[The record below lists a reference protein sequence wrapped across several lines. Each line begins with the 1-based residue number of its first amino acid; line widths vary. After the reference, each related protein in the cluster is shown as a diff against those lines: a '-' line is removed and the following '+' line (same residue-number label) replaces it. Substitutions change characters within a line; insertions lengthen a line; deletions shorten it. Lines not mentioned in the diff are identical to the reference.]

1 MVMMLSPPQFS
12 ELLGEIYEAPLSESP
27 WSRLSLLREA
37 MRAKDVVLILRRPTE
52 LGMGVTFKEGD
63 SQDMSVD
70 SPYFQKRVYAL
81 DPFVD
86 LPPNTPMILSEIITE
101 EELKQ
106 HEFYRLCLK
115 DEDILHIL
123 GVDICIPG
131 GMRVSLRFTRRH
143 HDPPF
148 GETEKAFCAEL
159 VPHLIRALRIH
170 DRLSAMESERSV
182 YANAMT
188 QLSVATLLLDEQRKL
203 VRTNLLADHLIAR
216 KDCLKLID
224 GRLHLEHRSSN
235 QRFIELIR
243 EVAEAQHAGLTSVA
257 RAMALEVR
265 HGEAPLSLV
274 MRAVPA
280 ADRPDGTTGAVI
292 AVFISDPN
300 EEPKTSVELVS
311 ELLKLTMAE
320 ANLAVMLA
328 NGHSVE
334 TASDELGISRHTTR
348 AHLRSIFAKTGVT
361 RQPLL
366 VRLVLKSL
374 ASLG

>member
-1 MVMMLSPPQFS
+1 MMLSTPQFS
-12 ELLGEIYEAPLSESP
+12 ELLGEIYEAPLSPQP
-27 WSRLSLLREA
+27 WSSLSLLREA
-37 MRAKDVVLILRRPTE
+37 MNAKDVVLILRRPTE
-52 LGMGVTFKEGD
+52 LGMGVTFKDGA
-63 SQDMSVD
+63 SQDMSAE
-70 SPYFQKRVYAL
+70 STYFRQRIYAL

-86 LPPNTPMILSEIITE
+86 LPPNTPTILSEIISE
-101 EELKQ
+101 QDLKQ

-123 GVDICIPG
+123 GVDIRNPN
-131 GMRVSLRFTRRH
+131 GMRVSLRFPRRH

-148 GETEKAFCAEL
+148 GSAEKELCGEL
-159 VPHLIRALRIH
+159 VPHLVRALRIH
-170 DRLSAMESERSV
+170 DRLSEMESERSL
-182 YANAMT
+182 YANTMT
-188 QLSVATLLLDEQRKL
+188 QLSVAALLLDERRKV

-224 GRLHLEHRSSN
+224 GRLHLEHRASN
-235 QRFIELIR
+235 QRFNELIQQ
-243 EVAEAQHAGLTSVA
+243 VAEAQNAGLTSVA
-257 RAMALEVR
+257 RAMALDVR

-274 MRAVPA
+274 LRAVPP
-280 ADRPDGTTGAVI
+280 ADRPDGATGAVI

-311 ELLKLTMAE
+311 ELLKLTTAE